1 MLKLPT
7 NIVQPGMILAKPITD
22 DKGRTLLRQG
32 VALTDEYI
40 AVLKQRGLSLVF
52 IAADDTDAIH
62 IDSVISDDARQQA
75 QQTVARV
82 FEFVQHRLAA
92 IDEPPAE
99 AAAETELAPA
109 VQSSPDFTRLEQTTA
124 SLLPELFEKKTL
136 AGLSQIR
143 SQSHTQFGHAI
154 NVAVSAILIGINL
167 HLALDDLIRLGTG
180 CLLHDIG
187 KVFFNPDLLKLNGH
201 MSNRHKLREH
211 PRLGYELLRQRNPD
225 NVMINHVALEHHER
239 QDGQGYPRGL
249 RGTNGLERTRFGRDN
264 ILLIAEIASVA
275 DVFDIL
281 SNGTTQQAPL
291 APPQVANTMRQLAG
305 TFLNREIVNVFLSM
319 LPAFPVGL
327 NVILRTGRYANYKG
341 VVLEESKQPDRP
353 VVRLLFN
360 PKGGRISPIDLNLA
374 VKQDMLIEATL

>member
-7 NIVQPGMILAKPITD
+7 DIVQPGMVLAKPITD

-52 IAADDTDAIH
+52 VTVEDADAIH
-62 IDSVISDDARQQA
+62 IDSAIPDDARQQA
-75 QQTVARV
+75 QQTVGRV
-82 FEFVQHRLAA
+82 FEFVRQLLAA

-99 AAAETELAPA
+99 AAAEAELAQA
-109 VQSSPDFTRLEQTTA
+109 VQSSPDFAQLEQTAA

-143 SQSHTQFGHAI
+143 NQSHTQFSHAV
-154 NVAVSAILIGINL
+154 NVAVAAMLIGINL
-167 HLALDDLIRLGTG
+167 HLALDDLVRLGTG

-187 KVFFNPDLLKLNGH
+187 KVFFDPHLFKLNGH
-201 MSNRHKLREH
+201 MPNRLKLREH

-281 SNGTTQQAPL
+281 SNGTAHHPPL
-291 APPQVANTMRQLAG
+291 APMQVANTMRQLAG
-305 TFLNREIVNVFLSM
+305 TFLNREVVDIFLSM
-319 LPAFPVGL
+319 LPVFPVGL
-327 NVILRTGRYANYKG
+327 NVVLRTGRFANYKG
-341 VVLEESKQPDRP
+341 VVLETGKQPDRP

-360 PKGGRISPIDLNLA
+360 PNGGRISPIDLNLA